1 MGVGLGVD
9 ACRRPAQSAH
19 GALLAHRSS
28 DVLQQGTDIGAL
40 GAADREDVL
49 VLRRAAAVP
58 DVQYLD
64 GAGLPLHGHALAG
77 QLIEGLAV
85 ELDCRIHGRRLHLR
99 AEEPGQHR
107 QQLGLPRRHRG
118 RFQHGAGDVAGVGAQ
133 PQLQPG
139 AVGLGVVELKVHS
152 LAGPA
157 AEHRQNAGGHGVQR
171 TAVAQLA
178 GAEDAA
184 QLGDD
189 VKAGPLHRL
198 IYDKDALHQLS
209 SCVSGRSSSA
219 STSARM
225 ALLALSRLPSSSQ
238 PAARVWPPPPRRRA
252 MAQASTPLAAR
263 TLMR

>member
-9 ACRRPAQSAH
+9 TRRRAAQSAH
-19 GALLAHRSS
+19 GAFLAHSGGN
-28 DVLQQGTDIGAL
+28 VLQQSADIRSL
-40 GAADREDVL
+40 GAADGEDVF
-49 VLRRAAAVP
+49 VLHRAAAVP

-64 GAGLPLHGHALAG
+64 GTGLPLHRDALAG

-85 ELDCRIHGRRLHLR
+85 DLNSRVHGRRLHLG
-99 AEEPGQHR
+99 AEEPGQNS
-107 QQLGLPRRHRG
+107 QQFLLPRRHRG
-118 RFQHGAGDVAGVGAQ
+118 RFQHGAGDVAGVGLHPQ
-133 PQLQPG
+133 PQPG
-139 AVGLGVVELKVHS
+139 AVGLGVVELKVHG

-171 TAVAQLA
+171 TAVTQLA
-178 GAEDAA
+178 GAENAA

-189 VKAGPLHRL
+189 VKAGPLHWL

-209 SCVSGRSSSA
+209 SCISGRSSSA